1 MEDSGWGI
9 DEINSMTIYFHKT
22 TVMNGSSYVKI
33 PLRSSATLN
42 VENDDKY
49 CFLWSISAGLHPRN
63 KSHPNRVTK
72 YTQCFDELNI
82 EGFDFSKRFK
92 CTDMHRFEKL
102 NNLSINIFELSFYQD
117 QIKWRH
123 KLLPI
128 EISKNESER
137 VLDLLIHKNH
147 YVFNKN

>member
-1 MEDSGWGI
+1 MKDSGWRI
-9 DEINSMTIYFHKT
+9 DEINSMTIYFYKT

-49 CFLWSISAGLHPRN
+49 CFLWSTSAGLHPRN
-63 KSHPNRVTK
+63 NSHPNRVTK
-72 YTQCFDELNI
+72 YTQCFDELSI

-92 CTDMHRFEKL
+92 CSDMHRFEKL
-102 NNLSINIFELSFYQD
+102 INLSINIFELSFYQD